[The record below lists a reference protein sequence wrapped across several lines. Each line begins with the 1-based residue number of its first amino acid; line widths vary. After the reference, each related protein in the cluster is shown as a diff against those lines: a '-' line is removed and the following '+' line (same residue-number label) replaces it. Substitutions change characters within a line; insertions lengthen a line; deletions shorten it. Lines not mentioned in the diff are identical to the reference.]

1 MKVKSIHF
9 RTISLNYS
17 LNILILVINKILIK
31 IQVHFM
37 KIDRIQLEKRHKK
50 NNMILNTII
59 YLIHKP
65 SNKIIQIRNINK
77 IV

>member
-1 MKVKSIHF
+1 MLIFF
-9 RTISLNYS
+9 RTISKSYS

-31 IQVHFM
+31 MQVHFM
-37 KIDRIQLEKRHKK
+37 RINKIQLEKRHKK
-50 NNMILNTII
+50 NNMILSTIT